1 MEVLLNYFGERC
13 YVWEISSSICD
24 NMATKAIDIVFLFPK
39 GMVINVVVGW
49 SGY

>member
-1 MEVLLNYFGERC
+1 VKVAMCGKSLQAFVKFY
-13 YVWEISSSICD
+13 
-24 NMATKAIDIVFLFPK
+24 NMAMKAIDIVFLFPK

>member
-1 MEVLLNYFGERC
+1 VKVAMCGKSPQVFVKFY
-13 YVWEISSSICD
+13 S
-24 NMATKAIDIVFLFPK
+24 MAMKAIDIVFLFPK